1 MKIVNIEV
9 TKNQNSTLFLKN
21 TFLEKP
27 HRGGGGVGVGGGGSR
42 FSFNTEDDQ
51 VSNLEICTIEPLQ
64 KLYSFSQ
71 SRSKSRSQFYG

>member
-1 MKIVNIEV
+1 MIILKVI
-9 TKNQNSTLFLKN
+9 KNQPFTLFLKN